1 MMTRGAP
8 NTTSRHGHDPTKID
22 HAWAVVGYVADS
34 RQEAQRLL
42 RTTLPPWLT
51 ASLQSY
57 VFLRPGDSHREDVQ
71 TFLRLIL
78 RTQGLPA
85 GYARAWAG
93 EMDALLQ
100 QGQPFTLVFL
110 DTREEESH
118 EDRELRAS
126 GSRRTRRHLRR
137 PNAPKRLAKRAQSAV
152 LGKAFGLRFLTGPT
166 IPLGSRALCA
176 QVCAGGDVTLHSR
189 YAEDASSRAIER
201 GVSQYVILGA
211 GLGLFAYRSR
221 GLAGLTAGMVT

>member
-1 MMTRGAP
+1 MLQCGIFLFTAQFPGMSQSDVLGSVLEYTVAAERCGYDDAGAP

-57 VFLRPGDSHREDVQ
+57 VFLRPGDRHREDVQ

-85 GYARAWAG
+85 GYVRAWTG

-118 EDRELRAS
+118 EDRELRTS

-137 PNAPKRLAKRAQSAV
+137 FAADLSPSSRTRRNGWRSAHRAPFSGRRL
-152 LGKAFGLRFLTGPT
+152 GF
-166 IPLGSRALCA
+166 
-176 QVCAGGDVTLHSR
+176 
-189 YAEDASSRAIER
+189 ASSLAQRFPLVLAPSVLKYTRA
-201 GVSQYVILGA
+201 G
-211 GLGLFAYRSR
+211 
-221 GLAGLTAGMVT
+221 T